1 MFYDKVFGANR
12 RFRRAHCVAPIDG
25 VGGGAAGG
33 AGGSTGGSDDGSNGG
48 TNNGDTG
55 GNQDNNDGGTDD
67 KSKKP
72 TFDEFLKDT
81 DMQAEFDRRVQKALT
96 TAQAKWQAA
105 TDDKLSEAEKL
116 AKMTAEQK
124 RAYLADKREKDLEAR
139 EAELTRK
146 ELKATATATLAEKH
160 LPVSLADTLDYSS
173 AEACTKSIDA
183 VEKAF
188 TEAVQ
193 AAVEEKLKGGAPAK
207 KATTPD
213 AKKAEA
219 DAIFAAMQ
227 GGLTGADYF
236 KPAT

>member
-1 MFYDKVFGANR
+1 MFYNQVFGANR
-12 RFRRAHCVAPIDG
+12 RFRRAHCVTPME
-25 VGGGAAGG
+25 GAAGG
-33 AGGSTGGSDDGSNGG
+33 AGGSAGRSSDG
-48 TNNGDTG
+48 
-55 GNQDNNDGGTDD
+55 NDGGANDPGSKDDNQGGNDGGKDD

-124 RAYLADKREKDLEAR
+124 WAYLADKREKELEAR

-173 AEACTKSIDA
+173 AEACTKSIAA

-227 GGLTGADYF
+227 GGLTGTGYF
-236 KPAT
+236 GPAT